1 MELRT
6 EGWDL
11 WWMSEVEILLGLEIV
26 SDRLLDIEI
35 GVHTSGL
42 RMIPAA
48 STVRGGA

>member
-1 MELRT
+1 MDLRT
-6 EGWDL
+6 EAWDRR
-11 WWMSEVEILLGLEIV
+11 MSEVEILLGLEIV

-42 RMIPAA
+42 RMVPAA